1 MFKFFRNK
9 NKNLLTAYFVARLIL
24 CRLVTLFSQER
35 FHVVPMV
42 LQERF
47 GRNKSEVLAVMI
59 ERGDIPLFFV
69 L

>member
-1 MFKFFRNK
+1 M
-9 NKNLLTAYFVARLIL
+9 ARLTL

-59 ERGDIPLFFV
+59 ERGDMPLFFCFV
-69 L
+69 I